1 MAMALRFDR
10 DRFHSFR
17 RFVWQRFIDD
27 KCFETAGALSYTT
40 LVSLVPLIVA
50 SLAIFAAFPAF
61 ADARSMLID
70 FVFKSFVP
78 AAGVRVQEY
87 LDSFADNASKLTGI
101 SVLVMFFSALSMMV
115 SIEDRMNRIW
125 RVQRQ
130 RGWMSRLLLYWAAL
144 TLGPVLVVG
153 GIALA
158 SFATALPMLNDAAV
172 TLNLK
177 ERLVGVLP
185 FVVTFL
191 TLMLIYMVVPN
202 RRVHWRNA
210 AIGALMGA
218 ILFEIARW
226 GFARFIHHAHTY
238 QQIYGVAI
246 AALPIFLLWIYLSWV
261 IVILCA
267 SVAASVSAFDYLPP
281 SDFLPE
287 SSAFLGLLVV
297 LGHFV
302 QAQRQGAKI
311 TPDSV
316 RGQEPRLHRASIVDY
331 FGDLQRAGLI
341 QGEVG
346 SGWMLARSLDSTD
359 LMRVYAHCSY
369 RVPLH
374 PGEEARSHNL
384 RLPAALLSLL
394 DEAATSLCRNLH
406 KTLDTAYP
414 LGAPANNPSKE
425 TTQ

>member
-1 MAMALRFDR
+1 MALRFDR

-17 RFVWQRFIDD
+17 RFLWTRFIDD

-61 ADARSMLID
+61 ANARSMLI
-70 FVFKSFVP
+70 SFAFDNFMP
-78 AAGVRVQEY
+78 TAGEHVQQY
-87 LDSFADNASKLTGI
+87 LDAFADNASKLTGV

-130 RGWMSRLLLYWAAL
+130 RGWISRLLLYWAAL
-144 TLGPVLVVG
+144 TLGPILIVG
-153 GIALA
+153 GVAVA
-158 SFATALPMLNDAAV
+158 SFATALPLLNDAAS

-177 ERLVGVLP
+177 ERLVGLLP
-185 FVVTFL
+185 FTVTFL

-210 AIGALMGA
+210 AIGALLGA
-218 ILFEIARW
+218 VLFEVARW
-226 GFARFIHHAHTY
+226 GFARFIHQAHTY
-238 QQIYGVAI
+238 QQIYGAI

-281 SDFLPE
+281 AEFLPKDAE
-287 SSAFLGLLVV
+287 LLGLLVV
-297 LGHFV
+297 LGRFIE
-302 QAQRQGAKI
+302 AQREGRKI
-311 TPDSV
+311 NPDTV
-316 RGQEPRLHRASIVDY
+316 RAREPRLHRASIVNY

-341 QGEVG
+341 HGEVG
-346 SGWMLARSLDSTD
+346 GGWLLTRSLDSTD
-359 LMRVYAHCSY
+359 LMRVYAHCTY
-369 RVPLH
+369 RLPLH
-374 PGEEARSHNL
+374 PAEEAHAYKL
-384 RLPAALLSLL
+384 HLPEPLLALL
-394 DEAATSLCRNLH
+394 DEAAH
-406 KTLDTAYP
+406 KLGHILDTPLDRAYP
-414 LGAPANNPSKE
+414 LTLPASPKE
-425 TTQ
+425 TSQ

>member
-10 DRFHSFR
+10 DRLQSFR
-17 RFVWQRFIDD
+17 QFVWQRFIDD

-61 ADARSMLID
+61 ANARGMLID
-70 FVFKSFVP
+70 FAFHNLVP
-78 AAGVRVQEY
+78 AAGEHVQDY
-87 LDSFADNASKLTGI
+87 LDLFAANASKLTGI

-130 RGWMSRLLLYWAAL
+130 RGWASRLLLYWAAL

-153 GIALA
+153 GIAVA
-158 SFATALPMLNDAAV
+158 SFATALPMLNDAAN

-202 RRVHWRNA
+202 RRVNWRHA

-218 ILFEIARW
+218 VLFEIARW
-226 GFARFIHHAHTY
+226 GFARFIHQAHTY
-238 QQIYGVAI
+238 QQIYGAI

-287 SSAFLGLLVV
+287 DAALLGLLVV
-297 LGHFV
+297 LGHFIE
-302 QAQRQGAKI
+302 AQRQGRKI
-311 TPDSV
+311 NPDTV
-316 RGQEPRLHRASIVDY
+316 RAEEPRLHRASIVDY
-331 FGDLQRAGLI
+331 FGDLQRACLI

-346 SGWMLARSLDSTD
+346 GGWLLTRSLDSTD

-374 PGEEARSHNL
+374 PADEAREHNL
-384 RLPAALLSLL
+384 RLPAPLVALL
-394 DEAATSLCRNLH
+394 DEAALSLGNMLH
-406 KTLDTAYP
+406 KTLDAAYP
-414 LGAPANNPSKE
+414 LGVPASNHTKE
-425 TTQ
+425 TS

>member
-1 MAMALRFDR
+1 MALRFDR

-17 RFVWQRFIDD
+17 RFLWQRFIDD

-61 ADARSMLID
+61 ADARGTLID
-70 FVFKSFVP
+70 FAFNNFVP
-78 AAGVRVQEY
+78 AAGQHLQDY

-130 RGWMSRLLLYWAAL
+130 RGWVSRLLLYWAAL

-153 GIALA
+153 GVAVA
-158 SFATALPMLNDAAV
+158 SFATALPLLNDAAASI
-172 TLNLK
+172 NLK
-177 ERLVGVLP
+177 ERLVSVLP

-191 TLMLIYMVVPN
+191 TLMLIYMAVPN
-202 RRVHWRNA
+202 RRVYWRNA

-218 ILFEIARW
+218 VLFEIARW
-226 GFARFIHHAHTY
+226 GFARFIHQAHTY
-238 QQIYGVAI
+238 QQIYGAI

-281 SDFLPE
+281 SEYLPE
-287 SSAFLGLLVV
+287 DAALLGLLVV
-297 LGHFV
+297 LGHFIE
-302 QAQRQGAKI
+302 AQREGRKI
-311 TPDSV
+311 TPDTV
-316 RGQEPRLHRASIVDY
+316 RAKEPRLHRASIVDY
-331 FGDLQRAGLI
+331 FGDLQRAGLL

-346 SGWMLARSLDSTD
+346 SGWLLARSLDSTD
-359 LMRVYAHCSY
+359 LMRVYAHCDY

-374 PGEEARSHNL
+374 PAEEARMHEL
-384 RLPAALLSLL
+384 RLPQPLLELL
-394 DEAATSLCRNLH
+394 DQAAQSLGGILRTPLGA
-406 KTLDTAYP
+406 AYP
-414 LGAPANNPSKE
+414 LHAPASTSSKE
-425 TTQ
+425 TLQ

>member
-1 MAMALRFDR
+1 MALRFDR
-10 DRFHSFR
+10 DRLRSFSQ
-17 RFVWQRFIDD
+17 FLWQRFIDD

-40 LVSLVPLIVA
+40 LVSLVPLLVA

-61 ADARSMLID
+61 ADARGTLI
-70 FVFKSFVP
+70 SFAFDNFMP
-78 AAGVRVQEY
+78 ATGEHLQKY
-87 LDSFADNASKLTGI
+87 LDTFADNASQLTGI
-101 SVLVMFFSALSMMV
+101 SILVMFFSALSMMV

-130 RGWMSRLLLYWAAL
+130 RGWVSRLLLYWAAL
-144 TLGPVLVVG
+144 TLGPILIVG
-153 GIALA
+153 GIAVA
-158 SFATALPMLNDAAV
+158 SLATALPLLNDAAS

-218 ILFEIARW
+218 VLFEIARW
-226 GFARFIHHAHTY
+226 GFARFIHHAQTY
-238 QQIYGVAI
+238 QQIYGVV

-267 SVAASVSAFDYLPP
+267 SVAASTAAFDYVPP
-281 SDFLPE
+281 SDFLPPE
-287 SSAFLGLLVV
+287 SALLGLLVV
-297 LGHFV
+297 LGHFIE
-302 QAQRQGAKI
+302 AQRTGCKI
-311 TPDSV
+311 TPDDV
-316 RGQEPRLHRASIVDY
+316 RATEPRLHRASIVDY
-331 FGDLQRAGLI
+331 FLDLQRAGLL

-346 SGWMLARSLDSTD
+346 SGWWLVRSLDSTD
-359 LMRVYAHCSY
+359 LLRVYAHCPY

-374 PGEEARSHNL
+374 PVDEARAHSL
-384 RLPAALLSLL
+384 VLSPPLLALL
-394 DEAATSLCRNLH
+394 DEAACSLVGILR
-406 KTLDTAYP
+406 TPLDRAYP
-414 LGAPANNPSKE
+414 PDHSLSASPKE
-425 TTQ
+425 TSP